1 MDSIPGRFDL
11 HSWKLEIANMKQL
24 HPQAKPRIEDRATAS
39 SNNLSLTSCNDSET
53 WVSIT
58 GSNLAFTCEV
68 IFVFTDLIPQEL
80 RYNNILILY
89 NYRILKAELVCPA
102 GTYAFES

>member
-24 HPQAKPRIEDRATAS
+24 HPQAEPRIEDRATAL

-53 WVSIT
+53 
-58 GSNLAFTCEV
+58 
-68 IFVFTDLIPQEL
+68 
-80 RYNNILILY
+80 
-89 NYRILKAELVCPA
+89 
-102 GTYAFES
+102 